1 MAKIAAEE
9 AKELTGIKTIVWLDA
24 LDALLQ
30 QWIHLA
36 DTIYLNTNENDR
48 KASWLETR
56 DYRYVQEMKERY
68 PLHKYERSAKILR
81 ELRAIKTKHEVEVV
95 ETAIDITDKTFRR
108 VIAVYKTRCNGI

>member
-1 MAKIAAEE
+1 MFGLI
-9 AKELTGIKTIVWLDA
+9 A

-48 KASWLETR
+48 KGSWLETR

-81 ELRAIKTKHEVEVV
+81 EVARHKNKT
-95 ETAIDITDKTFRR
+95 
-108 VIAVYKTRCNGI
+108 